1 MSRSDGRFG
10 RRSALCGRSRC
21 GGAWAAVLALLVFN
35 LLILIPCA
43 GYAGGAGAPARAQA
57 LGDLSA
63 EASARFE
70 IGAAIF
76 AAEWVGAPDVSDGA
90 DGLGPLYSA
99 RSCVQCHSVA
109 IPARPP
115 AGAPVGVRHV
125 LRLLG
130 DEGLQAGDPRYGR
143 QLQDKAIAGL
153 SAEGR
158 YEVQWI
164 AVETKLGDGRT
175 VRLRRPKVVVEALAS
190 GPLAAGTR
198 VSLRRPSAIEGLGLI
213 ATIADDDIAAGADP
227 EDRNGDGIRGR
238 VGLAIDPGSG
248 QMRLARFGWQASA
261 VTLGAQTADAFHLD
275 MGLSSPF
282 HPDPSGDCTASQT
295 ACRMAPDGRSAA
307 KAGHEVSAQEIAL
320 IVAYLE
326 GLAPTSGR
334 DGAGARALQHPSQPS
349 LGEDLFRALNCSGC
363 HRPSFTTRSSGE
375 APHLSGKTV
384 ALFSDLLLH
393 DMGDELAIGGRGDT
407 GARAVRSTLW
417 RTAPLWGL
425 EQRLDEISAGR
436 IDGLLHDGRAR
447 TIEEAILWHGGEGDA
462 AREGYK
468 RLSDAERSALL
479 AYLRSL

>member
-1 MSRSDGRFG
+1 M
-10 RRSALCGRSRC
+10 
-21 GGAWAAVLALLVFN
+21 LALLVFN

-43 GYAGGAGAPARAQA
+43 GYAGKAGAAARAQA
-57 LGDLSA
+57 LGDMSA

-99 RSCVQCHSVA
+99 RSCVQCHSGA
-109 IPARPP
+109 YAATPP
-115 AGAPVGVRHV
+115 AGAPAGVRHV
-125 LRLLG
+125 LRLVG
-130 DEGLQAGDPRYGR
+130 DEEGLQAGDPRYGR

-213 ATIADDDIAAGADP
+213 AAIAEDDIAAGADP

-238 VGLAIDPGSG
+238 VGRAIDPGSG
-248 QMRLARFGWQASA
+248 HKRLARFGWQASA

-307 KAGHEVSAQEIAL
+307 KDGYEVSAQEIAL

-326 GLAPTSGR
+326 GLAPPIGR
-334 DGAGARALQHPSQPS
+334 DGAGALQHPLQHS

-363 HRPSFTTRSSGE
+363 HRPSFMTPSRGV

-393 DMGDELAIGGRGDT
+393 DMGVQLAISGDGEG
-407 GARAVRSTLW
+407 GARAAQSTLW

-425 EQRLDEISAGR
+425 KQRLEDISAGR